1 MHNPLALLSI
11 ELIMSLTKHH
21 FVAFVRQSYPR
32 GMDPGDTETIETF
45 LITPHKDLASAN
57 DHMQH
62 IAADRRKH
70 LYYIGI
76 PEEMEKLLIAASQ
89 PKGYKVYVALLKD
102 RKWKG
107 GAQLEPKL
115 KRYLQ
120 ANTRWRGKDGEM
132 VADLYLHYGE
142 LMLKVVNP
150 FGEISI
156 PLSDIEKFDP
166 VKGQS

>member
-1 MHNPLALLSI
+1 MHNPLALLSV
-11 ELIMSLTKHH
+11 ELIMSLQQLH

-32 GMDPGDTETIETF
+32 GKDHFDKETIETF
-45 LITPHKDLASAN
+45 LITPYKDLALAN

-62 IAADRRKH
+62 IAADHRKC
-70 LYYIGI
+70 LYYTGI

-120 ANTRWRGKDGEM
+120 ANTRMRGKDGEI

-150 FGEISI
+150 SGEINV
-156 PLSDIEKFDP
+156 PLSEIEKI
-166 VKGQS
+166 

>member
-32 GMDPGDTETIETF
+32 GKHHLDTETIEAF
-45 LITPHKDLASAN
+45 LITPYKDLVMAN
-57 DHMQH
+57 EHMQH
-62 IAADRRKH
+62 IAADHRKH

-76 PEEMEKLLIAASQ
+76 PEEMEKLLNAASQ

-107 GAQLEPKL
+107 GAQLEPRL

-120 ANTRWRGKDGEM
+120 ANTQWKGKNEM

-142 LMLKVVNP
+142 LMLKVINP
-150 FGEISI
+150 FGEISV
-156 PLSDIEKFDP
+156 PLSEIENFDP
-166 VKGQS
+166 GKDGG

>member
-32 GMDPGDTETIETF
+32 GKDHFDTETIETF
-45 LITPHKDLASAN
+45 LVTPYKDLALAN

-62 IAADRRKH
+62 IAADHRKH

-76 PEEMEKLLIAASQ
+76 PEEMEKLLIAAAQ

-120 ANTRWRGKDGEM
+120 ANT
-132 VADLYLHYGE
+132 
-142 LMLKVVNP
+142 
-150 FGEISI
+150 
-156 PLSDIEKFDP
+156 KFRAR
-166 VKGQS
+166 